1 MKRNLLGLKV
11 SWVISLMFLC
21 RFAFSQISTDPA
33 FPLVSQQVTITFNSA
48 DDSKLGYYTGDLYAH
63 TGVMIE
69 GNTEWQHVIG
79 TWGDNTIQPQLT
91 YQGNGIYT
99 LTITPDINSYY
110 SVSDNETVTQLAFVF
125 RSADGSKQT
134 YNIFANVYQSSLAIS
149 LNSPT
154 NQLISQ
160 NENITVSA
168 EASVEADLTL
178 KLDETLLASN
188 TGSSISTTTTITE
201 TGWKWLIASATAD
214 GSTVYDSLHVF
225 ISPAVS
231 EESMPAGYKQG
242 INYISDTE
250 VGLVLLAPNKNDI
263 YVLGDFNDWTPST
276 EYQMKKDGEY
286 FWLTINNLTPQ
297 QEYIY
302 QYWIDGDIRVGD
314 PLCDK
319 ISDPYD
325 DSYISGDVYPN
336 LIAYPSDKTSGRA
349 SVLQTGQTTYQWKTS
364 SWTLPAKEDLMI
376 YELLIRDFTEEGT
389 YQAVI
394 DKLGYLERL
403 GVNAIELMPFS
414 EFEGNSS
421 WGYNP
426 NYYFAPDKAYGT
438 KDDLKELIDSI
449 HNRGMIVIQD
459 MVLNHAYNSCPM
471 VKMYWDA
478 TNNQPAADN
487 PWFNQTSPNTT
498 YSWGSDFN
506 HESSYTK
513 AFVDT
518 VTSYWMNEYKVDGFR
533 FDFTKGF
540 TNTAGDGSAYDASR
554 IAILE
559 RMANHIWS
567 VKPSAYVIL
576 EHFTANSEEK
586 ELTSYSKGMMVWG
599 NGNYNF
605 NEATM
610 GWNDNSDFSW
620 SSYQDRGFSQPGLV
634 AYMESHDEER
644 LMYKNLEYG
653 NSSGDYDITQLTTA
667 LARNEMAAAFFFSLA
682 GPKMIWQFGE
692 LGYDYSIEENG
703 RVGEKPVRWDY
714 LDDANRLKLFDVY
727 SAMLRLR
734 AQYPVFTSGTETRNL
749 SGALKSLQLV
759 KDGHHVTVIGNF
771 GVSSATIQ
779 APFSQTGT
787 WYEFFT
793 GQEFTVG
800 TTSQS
805 ITLAPGEYRLYSDQ
819 KLPAFNDLATDVEDP
834 QQEVSELSVFP
845 NPSSSRVFI
854 NCNSNI
860 KNLQVFNLQ
869 GKLLKQSQP
878 LKENVELDV
887 SNLPTGIYLLQI
899 SNEKTTY
906 QEKLIKTE

>member
-1 MKRNLLGLKV
+1 MKLRIICFFMLLSQL
-11 SWVISLMFLC
+11 S
-21 RFAFSQISTDPA
+21 FAQISTTPD
-33 FPLVSQQVTITFNSA
+33 FPTAQSPVTITFNSA
-48 DDSKLGYYTGDLYAH
+48 ESSLGYYTGDLYAH
-63 TGVMIE
+63 TGVMVE
-69 GNTEWQHVIG
+69 GNSTWQHVIG
-79 TWGDNTIQPQLT
+79 TWGDNTAQPQLN

-99 LTITPDINSYY
+99 LSITPDINTFY

-125 RSADGSKQT
+125 RSADGSQQT
-134 YNIFANVYQSSLAIS
+134 ADLFAGVYQSNLAIN
-149 LNSPT
+149 LTSPT
-154 NQLISQ
+154 DQLIRQ

-168 EASVEADLTL
+168 EASAEADLTL
-178 KLDETLLASN
+178 KLDERTLATTS
-188 TGSSISTTTTITE
+188 GSSISTPATFTE
-201 TGWKWLIASATAD
+201 TGWKWLIASASLD
-214 GSTVYDSLHVF
+214 GTTVYDSTRIF
-225 ISPAVS
+225 ISPATT
-231 EESMPAGYKQG
+231 EESIPPGYKQG

-250 VGLVLLAPNKNDI
+250 VGLVLLAPQKTDV
-263 YVLGDFNDWTPST
+263 YVLGDFNDWTPAT
-276 EYQMKKDGEY
+276 EYQMKKDGDY
-286 FWLTINNLTPQ
+286 FWLTIDNLTAQ

-302 QYWIDGDIRVGD
+302 QYWIDGSVRVGD
-314 PLCDK
+314 PFCDK

-325 DSYISGDVYPN
+325 DHYITGDVYPN
-336 LIAYPSDKTSGRA
+336 LIAYPDDKTSGRA
-349 SVLQTGQTTYQWKTS
+349 SVLQTGQTAYQWKTS

-389 YQAVI
+389 YQAII
-394 DKLGYLERL
+394 DKLAYLERL

-438 KDDLKELIDSI
+438 KNDLKELIDSI

-471 VKMYWDA
+471 VKMYWDD
-478 TNNQPAADN
+478 TNNRPAADN
-487 PWFNQTSPNTT
+487 PWFNVTSPNTS

-506 HESSYTK
+506 HESAYTQ
-513 AFVDT
+513 AFVDR
-518 VTSYWMNEYKVDGFR
+518 VTSYWMAEYKVDGFR

-540 TNTAGDGSAYDASR
+540 TNTTGDGSAYDASR
-554 IAILE
+554 ITILE
-559 RMANHIWS
+559 RMADHIWS
-567 VKPSAYVIL
+567 EKPASYVIL
-576 EHFTANSEEK
+576 EHFTANAEEK
-586 ELTSYSKGMMVWG
+586 ELTSYSNGMMVWG

-620 SSYQDRGFSQPGLV
+620 SSCQDRGFTQPGLV

-644 LMYKNLEYG
+644 LMYKNLQYG
-653 NSSGDYDITQLTTA
+653 NSSGDYDITGLTTA
-667 LARNEMAAAFFFSLA
+667 LERNEMAAAFFFSLA

-692 LGYDYSIEENG
+692 LGYDYSIDYNE

-714 LDDANRLKLFDVY
+714 LDDADRLKLFDVY

-734 AQYPVFTSGTETRNL
+734 KQFPVFTSGTETRSL
-749 SGALKSLQLV
+749 SGALKSLQLA
-759 KDGHHVTVIGNF
+759 KDGHYITLIGNF

-793 GQEFTVG
+793 GQAYTVAA
-800 TTSQS
+800 TSQA
-805 ITLAPGEYRLYSDQ
+805 ITLAPGEYRLYSNRE
-819 KLPAFNDLATDVEDP
+819 LPDFNDLATDVEDP
-834 QQEVSELSVFP
+834 QQAVSELSVYP

-854 NCNSNI
+854 QSSTDI
-860 KNLQVFNLQ
+860 KNLQLFNLQ

-878 LKENVELDV
+878 QKENVEIDI
-887 SNLPTGIYLLQI
+887 SNLPAGIYLLQI
-899 SNEKTTY
+899 SNGKTTY
-906 QEKLIKTE
+906 QEKLIRTE

>member
-1 MKRNLLGLKV
+1 MKL
-11 SWVISLMFLC
+11 SLTFFLIFLFQFS
-21 RFAFSQISTDPA
+21 FAQVTTNPS
-33 FPLVSQQVTITFNSA
+33 FPTSNTAVTITFNSA
-48 DDSKLGYYTGDLYAH
+48 EDSRLGYYEGELYAH

-69 GNTEWQHVIG
+69 GNAEWQHVIG
-79 TWGDNTIQPQLT
+79 TWGDNTIQPQLA

-99 LTITPDINSYY
+99 LIITPDINSYY

-125 RSADGSKQT
+125 RSTDGTKQT
-134 YNIFANVYQSSLAIS
+134 NNLFVNVYQSSLAIN
-149 LNSPT
+149 LTSPT
-154 NQLISQ
+154 TQLIHQ
-160 NENITVSA
+160 NEKITVSA
-168 EASVEADLTL
+168 ESSVEAELAL
-178 KLDETLLASN
+178 KLDETTLATT
-188 TGSSISTTTTITE
+188 TGSSISTTATFSE

-214 GSTVYDSLHVF
+214 GTTAYDSLHVF
-225 ISPAVS
+225 ISPTVS

-242 INYISDTE
+242 INYVSDTE
-250 VGLVLLAPNKNDI
+250 VGLVLLAPNKTDI

-302 QYWIDGDIRVGD
+302 QYWIDGDIRIGD

-325 DSYISGDVYPN
+325 DSYISNDIYPN

-349 SVLQTGQTTYQWKTS
+349 SVLKTGQTAYEWKTS
-364 SWTLPAKEDLMI
+364 SWTLPSKENLLI

-394 DKLGYLERL
+394 DKLGYLEQL

-449 HNRGMIVIQD
+449 HNRRMIVIQD

-471 VKMYWDA
+471 VKMYWDD
-478 TNNQPAADN
+478 TNSRPAADN
-487 PWFNQTSPNTT
+487 PWFNVTSPNTA

-506 HESSYTK
+506 HESTYTQ

-559 RMANHIWS
+559 HMATHIWS
-567 VKPSAYVIL
+567 VKSDAYVIL
-576 EHFTANSEEK
+576 EHFAANAEEK
-586 ELTSYSKGMMVWG
+586 ELTNYSNGMMVWG

-620 SSYQDRGFSQPGLV
+620 SSYQAREFTKPGLV

-644 LMYKNLEYG
+644 LMFKSLQYG
-653 NSSGDYDITQLTTA
+653 NSSGDYDITQLATA
-667 LARNEMAAAFFFSLA
+667 LERNEMAAAFFFSLA

-692 LGYDYSIEENG
+692 LGYDYSIDENG
-703 RVGEKPVRWDY
+703 RVGEKPVKWDY

-734 AQYPVFTSGTETRNL
+734 KQYPVFTSGTETL
-749 SGALKSLQLV
+749 SLTGATKSLQLS
-759 KDGHHVTVIGNF
+759 KDGHHITLIGNF
-771 GVSSATIQ
+771 GVTSASIS

-793 GQEFTVG
+793 GQEYTVSAI
-800 TTSQS
+800 SQT
-805 ITLAPGEYRLYSDQ
+805 ITLEPGEYRLYSDQ
-819 KLPAFNDLATDVEDP
+819 QLPAFDDLATDVEDH
-834 QQEVSELSVFP
+834 QQAVSELAVFP
-845 NPSSSRVFI
+845 NPSSSLVYI
-854 NCNSNI
+854 KSNTEI
-860 KNLQVFNLQ
+860 ENLQIFNLQ

-878 LKENVELDV
+878 QKDMLEIDI
-887 SNLPTGIYLLQI
+887 SNLPTGIYMLRI
-899 SNEKTTY
+899 SNGIQTY